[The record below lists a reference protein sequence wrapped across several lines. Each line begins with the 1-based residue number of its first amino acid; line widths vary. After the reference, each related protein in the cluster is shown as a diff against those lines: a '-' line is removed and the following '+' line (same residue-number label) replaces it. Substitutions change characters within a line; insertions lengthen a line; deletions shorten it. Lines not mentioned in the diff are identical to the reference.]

1 MKKGSTIIIS
11 GPSGSGKGTV
21 VKLLNKEKFSLSIS
35 ATTRKPREGEVN
47 GREYFFLDR
56 DEFVELREN
65 DGFLEHV
72 EFCGNMYGTPVSYV
86 NEQMELGKN
95 VVLEIEVY
103 GALQIKEMYPDCI
116 LIFLVPPSYD
126 VLKER
131 LVNRG
136 TEDEEAIERRL
147 YRTTE
152 ELEMS
157 KKYDYIV
164 VNDKIE
170 DSVYAVEAICEAE
183 YHKAKR
189 NMDVIKNFRGEK
201 NA

>member
-47 GREYFFLDR
+47 GREYFFLER
-56 DEFVELREN
+56 DEFIELREN

-86 NEQMELGKN
+86 NEQMALGKN

-116 LIFLVPPSYD
+116 LIFLVPPSYE
-126 VLKER
+126 VLKQR

-170 DSVYAVEAICEAE
+170 DSVIAVEAICEAE
-183 YHKAKR
+183 YHKAAR
-189 NMDVIKNFRGEK
+189 NIDVIKNFRGEK